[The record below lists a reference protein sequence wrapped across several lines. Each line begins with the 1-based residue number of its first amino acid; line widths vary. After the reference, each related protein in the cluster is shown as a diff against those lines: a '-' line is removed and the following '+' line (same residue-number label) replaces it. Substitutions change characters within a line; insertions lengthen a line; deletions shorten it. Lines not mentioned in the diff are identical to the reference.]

1 MGHTG
6 AMSDVARFWDERY
19 RQGDPLGRKP
29 ASLLVKNRRLL
40 PSRGRALDMAMGT
53 GRNALYLASLGFEVM
68 GIDIS
73 PVAVERCRQEAERQ
87 GLKVT
92 PILADLESYRL
103 PKEDYDLII
112 NFYYLDRSLSAR
124 LVEALKPGGVLV
136 FETFTLDQLA
146 FGWGP
151 TNPDWLLR
159 PGELQA
165 MFPRLET
172 LLYREGVFDSER
184 GKKAI
189 ASLIGLK
196 ANPQRPLSL
205 VSGIIPGVSPL

>member
-6 AMSDVARFWDERY
+6 AVGEDIAGFWNQRY

-29 ASLLVKNRRLL
+29 ASLLVENRHLL
-40 PSRGRALDMAMGT
+40 PATGRALDIAMGA
-53 GRNALYLASLGFEVM
+53 GRNALYLASLGWEVI
-68 GIDIS
+68 GVDIS
-73 PVAVERCRQEAERQ
+73 SVAVEHCRREAERR

-92 PILADLESYRL
+92 PILADLQSYEL
-103 PKEDYDLII
+103 PQGEFDLII
-112 NFYYLDRSLSAR
+112 NFYYLDRSLSPG
-124 LVEALKPGGVLV
+124 LVAALKPGGVLI
-136 FETFTLDQLA
+136 FETFTLGQLA

-159 PGELQA
+159 PRELRA

-189 ASLIGLK
+189 ASLIARK
-196 ANPQRPLSL
+196 PP
-205 VSGIIPGVSPL
+205 

>member
-6 AMSDVARFWDERY
+6 AVRDVARFWDEKY

-29 ASLLVKNRRLL
+29 ASLLVENRRLL
-40 PSRGRALDMAMGT
+40 PTGGKALDVAMGR
-53 GRNALYLASLGFEVM
+53 GRNALYLASLGFEVI

-73 PVAVERCRQEAERQ
+73 PVAAEHCRREAERQ

-92 PILADLESYRL
+92 PILGDLESYQL
-103 PKEDYDLII
+103 PKEEYDLII
-112 NFYYLDRSLSAR
+112 NFYYLDRSLSPR
-124 LVEALKPGGVLV
+124 LVEALKPDGVLA
-136 FETFTLDQLA
+136 FETFTIGQLA

-151 TNPDWLLR
+151 TNPEWLLR
-159 PGELQA
+159 LGELRT
-165 MFPRLET
+165 MFPSLET

-189 ASLIGLK
+189 ASLIARKLPGWRRSPSFP
-196 ANPQRPLSL
+196 AN
-205 VSGIIPGVSPL
+205 